1 VNEPRRN
8 HGGGG
13 GGGGRNRRRRSGGGQ
28 GKPRQVDLW
37 QPVPALP
44 DPVPIEP
51 TSDPRVLV
59 RSLGDPPLAGQGA
72 VAEHYLGAVL
82 DRAAALATALAAAAG
97 LLAEASEEPS

>member
-8 HGGGG
+8 GGNG
-13 GGGGRNRRRRSGGGQ
+13 GGGGRSRRRRGGSAAA
-28 GKPRQVDLW
+28 KPRQVDLW

-44 DPVPIEP
+44 DPDPIVPA
-51 TSDPRVLV
+51 TDPRMLV

-82 DRAAALATALAAAAG
+82 DRAAGLATALAAAAG
-97 LLAEASEEPS
+97 LLADPAED